1 MNSRTINKQKYVSV
15 FAITT
20 LIFISGI
27 LLGNHFSNNK
37 ISELAEMTERIQLNT
52 LGAELQFLIISKEPC
67 RLLNE
72 SDLGNELQS
81 IGSKLEFME
90 NELGTDN
97 KKVLNLKEYYQ
108 LLELRHWLLLK
119 QAHEKCNQNFDLIIY
134 FYTNKRE
141 CERCREQGGVLTY
154 LRQKNQRLSIY
165 SFDDDIE
172 NPAILSIK
180 ELYGVKGNM
189 PTLIINEQTYEG
201 FMNSEAIEKALSTK
215 KGINEKQTS
224 NDK

>member
-1 MNSRTINKQKYVSV
+1 MNSRTINKQRYLSV

-37 ISELAEMTERIQLNT
+37 ISELSEMTERIQLNT
-52 LGAELQFLIISKEPC
+52 LSAELQFLIVSKEPC

-72 SDLGNELQS
+72 SDLSNELHS

-97 KKVLNLKEYYQ
+97 KKVLSLKEYYQ

-119 QAHEKCNQNFDLIIY
+119 QAHEKCNQNFDLIMY

-141 CERCREQGGVLTY
+141 CDRCREQGGVLTY
-154 LRQKNQRLSIY
+154 LRQKNQKLSIY
-165 SFDDDIE
+165 SFDDELE
-172 NPAILSIK
+172 NPAMRTVK
-180 ELYGVKGNM
+180 ELYGVKGSM
-189 PTLIINEQTYEG
+189 PTLIINEQAYEG
-201 FMNSEAIEKALSTK
+201 FMDSAQIEEALSK
-215 KGINEKQTS
+215 N
-224 NDK
+224 

>member
-1 MNSRTINKQKYVSV
+1 MNGRTIDKQKYLSV

-37 ISELAEMTERIQLNT
+37 ISGLSEMTERIQLNT
-52 LGAELQFLIISKEPC
+52 LSAELQFLIVSGEPC

-72 SDLGNELQS
+72 SDLSNELHS

-119 QAHEKCNQNFDLIIY
+119 QAHEKCNQNFDLIMY
-134 FYTNKRE
+134 FYTNKQE
-141 CERCREQGGVLTY
+141 CDRCREQGGVLTY
-154 LRQKNQRLSIY
+154 LRQKNRRLSIY
-165 SFDDDIE
+165 SFDDDLE
-172 NPAILSIK
+172 NPAMRTVK
-180 ELYGVKGNM
+180 ELYGVKESM
-189 PTLIINEQTYEG
+189 PTLIINEKTYEG
-201 FMNSEAIEKALSTK
+201 FMNSEEIEKALS
-215 KGINEKQTS
+215 GEE
-224 NDK
+224 

>member
-1 MNSRTINKQKYVSV
+1 MNGRTINKQKYLSV

-20 LIFISGI
+20 LIFLSGI
-27 LLGNHFSNNK
+27 LLGNYFSDSK
-37 ISELAEMTERIQLNT
+37 VSELSEMTERIQLNT

-72 SDLGNELQS
+72 SDLSKELNS

-119 QAHEKCNQNFDLIIY
+119 QAHEKCNQNFNLIIY
-134 FYTNKRE
+134 FYTNKRD
-141 CERCREQGGVLTY
+141 CDRCREQGGVLTY
-154 LRQKNQRLSIY
+154 LRQKDQRLSIY

-172 NPAILSIK
+172 NPAMLSIK
-180 ELYGVKGNM
+180 ELYEVKESM

-201 FMNSEAIEKALSTK
+201 FMNSKQIEEALSK
-215 KGINEKQTS
+215 S
-224 NDK
+224 NRTN

>member
-1 MNSRTINKQKYVSV
+1 MNDRAINKQKYVSV

-27 LLGNHFSNNK
+27 LLGNHFSEK
-37 ISELAEMTERIQLNT
+37 KMSELSEMTERIQLNT
-52 LGAELQFLIISKEPC
+52 LGAELQFLIASKEPC

-72 SDLGNELQS
+72 SDLSDELHS

-97 KKVLNLKEYYQ
+97 KQVLNLKEYYQ

-119 QAHEKCNQNFDLIIY
+119 QAHEKCNQNFDLVMY

-141 CERCREQGGVLTY
+141 CDRCREQGGVLTY
-154 LRQKNQRLSIY
+154 LRQKNQRLNVY
-165 SFDDDIE
+165 SFDDDLE
-172 NPAILSIK
+172 NSAMRTIK
-180 ELYGVKGNM
+180 ELYGVEESM
-189 PTLIINEQTYEG
+189 PTLIINEKTYEG
-201 FMNSEAIEKALSTK
+201 FMNSEQIEEALSQ
-215 KGINEKQTS
+215 NRQ
-224 NDK
+224 

>member
-1 MNSRTINKQKYVSV
+1 MNSRTIDKQKYISV

-27 LLGNHFSNNK
+27 LLGSYFNENK
-37 ISELAEMTERIQLNT
+37 ISELSEMTERIQLNT

-72 SDLGNELQS
+72 SDLGNELNS

-90 NELGTDN
+90 SELGTDN
-97 KKVLNLKEYYQ
+97 KKVLSLKEYYQ

-141 CERCREQGGVLTY
+141 CDGCQEQGGVLTY
-154 LRQKNQRLSIY
+154 LRKKNQRLSIY
-165 SFDDDIE
+165 SFDDDLE
-172 NPAILSIK
+172 NSAVRTIK
-180 ELYGVKGNM
+180 ELYGVKGGM
-189 PTLIINEQTYEG
+189 PALIINEQTYEG
-201 FMNSEAIEKALSTK
+201 FMNSKQIEEALSK
-215 KGINEKQTS
+215 S
-224 NDK
+224 NRTN